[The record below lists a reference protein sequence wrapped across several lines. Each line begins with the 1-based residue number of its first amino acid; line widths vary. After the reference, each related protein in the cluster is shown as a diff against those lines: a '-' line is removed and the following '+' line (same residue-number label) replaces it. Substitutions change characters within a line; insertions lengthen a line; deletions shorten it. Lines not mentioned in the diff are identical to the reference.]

1 MRTSF
6 LLTKKGV
13 PLPLAIQ
20 SIVEG
25 NQKIIKNCRVLF
37 VGNSSINRQLMVFF
51 KQKGCHQLTL
61 CTRMKQGEFPTPKVI
76 HWDKLSEW
84 NCYDIVLCGTNHDRF
99 VIDKACKNIGDI
111 LLFDLSVPRNINPS
125 LAIHPKLT
133 LYNIDQIGEIARKKK
148 DEKEILLCENVIEKA
163 VERQIK
169 LFKERR
175 QAKWRYATAL

>member
-1 MRTSF
+1 M
-6 LLTKKGV
+6 
-13 PLPLAIQ
+13 
-20 SIVEG
+20 
-25 NQKIIKNCRVLF
+25 
-37 VGNSSINRQLMVFF
+37 
-51 KQKGCHQLTL
+51 
-61 CTRMKQGEFPTPKVI
+61 
-76 HWDKLSEW
+76 
-84 NCYDIVLCGTNHDRF
+84 
-99 VIDKACKNIGDI
+99 IDKACKNIGDI